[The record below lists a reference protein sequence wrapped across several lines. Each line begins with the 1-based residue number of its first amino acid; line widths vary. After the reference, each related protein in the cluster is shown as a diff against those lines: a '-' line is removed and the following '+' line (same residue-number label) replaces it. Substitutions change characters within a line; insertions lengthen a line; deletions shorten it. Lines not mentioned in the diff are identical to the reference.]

1 MRLLGRRL
9 SRGCEVEWRRGLD
22 SLVEEGKGEEGR
34 GKERCM
40 T

>member
-22 SLVEEGKGEEGR
+22 SLVEEGKGEVHDLR
-34 GKERCM
+34 VWYL
-40 T
+40 